1 MDQYSD
7 RLVVVFACI
16 GHATMHIL
24 TGLYLTVVIGLGD
37 VWAMPYDELIRLWI
51 LGSLMVGLGAPLA
64 GWLGDRWS
72 PSKIMVVFFLVTGGG
87 AVAAGL
93 VDGPTGMI
101 IALACLGIGAS
112 IYHPVAFAWIVRHSV
127 KRGQAMGIVG
137 IFVSIGVAV
146 AATIAASLTDW
157 FDWRA
162 AFLIPGAV
170 SVAAGLALGAAIAFG
185 SVVDRNVDR
194 VEQAAPGRQD
204 LMRAFIVLTVT
215 MVCGGLIFNAMQ
227 TALPKWFDEEM
238 TMLTGG
244 SIVGVGGFVTLVY
257 LFGAVSQIA
266 SGYLCDR
273 ISPRTV
279 YLGGLML
286 QVPLLAILAGMS
298 ELPLLLLAAA
308 AIFVGTGLTTAE
320 NLLLARYTPGRH
332 RGLVFGLKFILA
344 FGVAP
349 ISVELVAF
357 GYGLGNG
364 FALLPWIFGAIGL
377 VAVLAAATLPR
388 GGPRTAP
395 VAVAAE

>member
-1 MDQYSD
+1 
-7 RLVVVFACI
+7 
-16 GHATMHIL
+16 MHIL

-37 VWAMPYDELIRLWI
+37 VWAMPYDELIRLWT

-93 VDGPTGMI
+93 VDGPAGMV

-127 KRGQAMGIVG
+127 KRGRTMGIVG
-137 IFVSIGVAV
+137 ICGSLGVAV

-170 SVAAGLALGAAIAFG
+170 SIAAGLTLAAAIALG
-185 SVVDRNVDR
+185 VVVDRDVDR
-194 VEQAAPGRQD
+194 VAQPAPERDD
-204 LMRAFIVLTVT
+204 LKRAFIVLTVT

-227 TALPKWFDEEM
+227 TALPKWFDEQM
-238 TMLTGG
+238 TGLTGG
-244 SIVGVGGFVTLVY
+244 TMLGVGGLVTLVY
-257 LFGAVSQIA
+257 AIGAFSQVA
-266 SGYLCDR
+266 GGFLADR
-273 ISPRTV
+273 LPLKTV
-279 YLGGLML
+279 YIGGLAL
-286 QVPLLAILAGMS
+286 QVPLLVLMAGLT
-298 ELPLLLLAAA
+298 ELPLLLAATV
-308 AIFVGTGLTTAE
+308 AIFVGGGLLPAE
-320 NLLLARYTPGRH
+320 NLLLARYTPGHR

-349 ISVELVAF
+349 IAVEMVAF
-357 GYGLGNG
+357 GYGLGGG
-364 FALLPWIFGAIGL
+364 FALLPWMFGGIGL
-377 VAVLAAATLPR
+377 VAVLAAVTLPQ
-388 GGPRTAP
+388 GAAVPATAP
-395 VAVAAE
+395 VAAE

>member
-1 MDQYSD
+1 MDHYSD

-37 VWAMPYDELIRLWI
+37 VWDMPYNELIRLWT

-72 PSKIMVVFFLVTGGG
+72 PSRIMVVFFLVTGGG

-93 VDGPTGMI
+93 VDGPAGLVV
-101 IALACLGIGAS
+101 ALAGLGIGAS

-127 KRGQAMGIVG
+127 KRGRTMGIVG
-137 IFVSIGVAV
+137 ICGSLGVAV

-170 SVAAGLALGAAIAFG
+170 AIAAGLALAAAIG
-185 SVVDRNVDR
+185 SGIVVDRQVDR
-194 VEQAAPGRQD
+194 VPQPAAERSD
-204 LMRAFIVLTVT
+204 LKRAFMVLTIT
-215 MVCGGLIFNAMQ
+215 MICGGMIFNAMQ

-238 TMLTGG
+238 TGLTGG
-244 SIVGVGGFVTLVY
+244 AMLGVGGLVTLVY
-257 LFGAVSQIA
+257 FIGAFSQVA
-266 SGYLCDR
+266 GGYLCDR
-273 ISPRTV
+273 LPLKTV
-279 YLGGLML
+279 YLGGLAL
-286 QVPLLAILAGMS
+286 QVPLLMLLSGLA
-298 ELPLLLLAAA
+298 ELPLLLAATV
-308 AIFVGTGLTTAE
+308 AIFVGGGLLPAE
-320 NLLLARYTPGRH
+320 NLLLARYTPGHR

-349 ISVELVAF
+349 IAVELVAF
-357 GYGLGNG
+357 GYGLAGG
-364 FALLPWIFGAIGL
+364 FALLPWIFGGISL
-377 VAVLAAATLPR
+377 VAVLAAMTLPR
-388 GGPRTAP
+388 VGVVPVPAP
-395 VAVAAE
+395 AAAE

>member
-1 MDQYSD
+1 MGHYSD
-7 RLVVVFACI
+7 RLVVAFACT

-24 TGLYLTVVIGLGD
+24 TGLYLTVVIGLVD
-37 VWAMPYDELIRLWI
+37 VWTMPYDELIRLWI

-93 VDGPTGMI
+93 VDGPTGMV

-112 IYHPVAFAWIVRHSV
+112 IYHPVAFAWIVRHTV
-127 KRGQAMGIVG
+127 KRGRAMGIVG
-137 IFVSIGVAV
+137 IFGSIGVAV
-146 AATIAASLTDW
+146 AATIAATLTDW

-170 SVAAGLALGAAIAFG
+170 SIIAGLALWAAIVLG
-185 SVVDRNVDR
+185 IVVDRHADR
-194 VEQAAPGRQD
+194 VEQPAPERQD

-227 TALPKWFDEEM
+227 TALPKWFDEE
-238 TMLTGG
+238 LTLLSGG
-244 SIVGVGGFVTLVY
+244 SIAAVGAFVTLVY
-257 LFGAVSQIA
+257 LIGAFSQIA

-273 ISPRTV
+273 IAPRTV
-279 YLGGLML
+279 YLGGLAL
-286 QVPLLAILAGMS
+286 QVPLLAILAGVS

-320 NLLLARYTPGRH
+320 NLLLARYTPGHR
-332 RGLVFGLKFILA
+332 RGLIFGLKFILA

-349 ISVELVAF
+349 IAVELVAF
-357 GYGLGNG
+357 GYGVDGG
-364 FALLPWIFGAIGL
+364 FGTLPWMLGSVGM
-377 VAVLAAATLPR
+377 VAVLAALTLPR
-388 GGPRTAP
+388 TGEAPAP
-395 VAVAAE
+395 VQVAAE

>member
-1 MDQYSD
+1 MDHHSD

-37 VWAMPYDELIRLWI
+37 VWAMPYDELIRLWT
-51 LGSLMVGLGAPLA
+51 LGSLMVGVGAPLA

-72 PSKIMVVFFLVTGGG
+72 PSKIMVVFFLVTGAG

-93 VDGPTGMI
+93 VEGPAGMVA
-101 IALACLGIGAS
+101 ALVGLGIGAS
-112 IYHPVAFAWIVRHSV
+112 IYHPVAFAWIVRHSAR
-127 KRGQAMGIVG
+127 RGRTMGFVG
-137 IFVSIGVAV
+137 IFGSFGIAA

-162 AFLIPGAV
+162 AFLVPGAV
-170 SVAAGLALGAAIAFG
+170 AIAAGLALAAAIALG
-185 SVVDRNVDR
+185 LVVDRDVDR
-194 VEQAAPGRQD
+194 IPEPAPERGD
-204 LMRAFIVLTVT
+204 LKRAFIVLTVT
-215 MVCGGLIFNAMQ
+215 MVSGGLIFNAMQ

-238 TMLTGG
+238 IGLTGG
-244 SIVGVGGFVTLVY
+244 AMLGVGGLVTIVY
-257 LFGAVSQIA
+257 LVGAFSQVA
-266 SGYLCDR
+266 GGYLCDR
-273 ISPRTV
+273 LPLKTV
-279 YLGGLML
+279 YLAGLAL
-286 QVPLLAILAGMS
+286 HVPLLVILSGLT
-298 ELPLLLLAAA
+298 ELPLLVAATVV
-308 AIFVGTGLTTAE
+308 IFVGGGLLPAE

-364 FALLPWIFGAIGL
+364 FALLPWMFGAIGL